1 MSGPAFPMA
10 TIVTPAKVSLILR
23 AIAIHFLRAQIF
35 NSHLWM
41 NIFFYIRLWL
51 ILILSCPER
60 QEQKINRQLRRGVK
74 KARGVRGNK

>member
-23 AIAIHFLRAQIF
+23 AIAIHFLQAQILNF
-35 NSHLWM
+35 HLKM
-41 NIFFYIRLWL
+41 YISYYVHLWL
-51 ILILSCPER
+51 ILILTCPER

-74 KARGVRGNK
+74 KARGVRGSK